1 MGIDCEKM
9 LALRLTWLAAMTQA
23 MFQSITEKGIKQG
36 SNPSQLNYGVSVTDV
51 DGKEGY
57 ELVVAGY
64 DGPNLVL
71 KWDKA
76 TRQLEN
82 IAVDDPRVSLTTDSG
97 WMQTRV
103 IDAGSGYL
111 CQMEPVAHFGLG
123 REVPVKLEVLFPDG
137 RWMTKDLTSS
147 DVNKVIKVKYS
158 KSESSVAISN
168 NYVSKSRSNLLE
180 SSVGTNWKSMELK
193 SPASKIQP
201 SEITFTLSAL
211 YCLAKLR

>member
-1 MGIDCEKM
+1 M

-82 IAVDDPRVSLTTDSG
+82 IAVDDP
-97 WMQTRV
+97 
-103 IDAGSGYL
+103 
-111 CQMEPVAHFGLG
+111 
-123 REVPVKLEVLFPDG
+123 
-137 RWMTKDLTSS
+137 TSP
-147 DVNKVIKVKYS
+147 Y
-158 KSESSVAISN
+158 
-168 NYVSKSRSNLLE
+168 
-180 SSVGTNWKSMELK
+180 
-193 SPASKIQP
+193 
-201 SEITFTLSAL
+201 
-211 YCLAKLR
+211 